1 MCLGAAHGG
10 KAGLEFHID
19 GFSMDVR
26 FASLGRSTQSPLTEG
41 LAEMGRELQLQL
53 QLQLQSFHTSPPPA
67 QSDRDDAQEGIES
80 YRPMSV

>member
-1 MCLGAAHGG
+1 M
-10 KAGLEFHID
+10 D
-19 GFSMDVR
+19 GFSIDVR
-26 FASLGRSTQSPLTEG
+26 FASLGRSTQSPLTER
-41 LAEMGRELQLQL
+41 LAEMGRELQL

>member
-10 KAGLEFHID
+10 KAGLKFHMG
-19 GFSMDVR
+19 GFSMDVC
-26 FASLGRSTQSPLTEG
+26 FATLGRSTQSPLAER

-53 QLQLQSFHTSPPPA
+53 QLQSYHTSPPPA